1 MQKKITM
8 ESIVPYLTFNGRTK
22 EAFEFYAKALRGEI
36 LHLQT
41 FGDIDST
48 VSEADRHRVM
58 HAILKSG
65 ELTLMASDTKSA
77 DTETRAGDMI
87 SLSMN
92 FTDEKSIEH
101 VYAALSVEAEIIM
114 PLQDTFWNA
123 RFGILRDQFGI
134 QWMFNYDKPK
144 ND

>member
-1 MQKKITM
+1 M
-8 ESIVPYLTFNGRTK
+8 EAIVPYLTFDGKTQA
-22 EAFEFYAKALRGEI
+22 AFEFYANAFGGDI
-36 LHLQT
+36 IHIQT
-41 FGDIDST
+41 FGDVDPT
-48 VSEADRHRVM
+48 VAEGDKQRIM

-65 ELTLMASDTKSA
+65 ELTLMASDTKCDDA
-77 DTETRAGDMI
+77 KLNQGDMV

-92 FTDEKSIEH
+92 FSDEKSIDS
-101 VYAALSVEAEIIM
+101 VYAAMSVGAEIVM

-123 RFGILRDQFGI
+123 RFGILKDQFGI